1 MYPQCRLIFSFEA
14 VWIWF
19 RHADAEYGMPDGR
32 KLTAKVNG
40 STANRAMACIPISGR
55 CTYSGQPAKRAQ
67 QTACALNRQFETR
80 GEVGTGASVESVLEI
95 TDWPKTVGAVVV
107 VGHQPT
113 LGRIAATLLSGTE
126 ENWIVKKGSVWWFS
140 SRVREGRLEIILR
153 VVMSP
158 EFLKPEKSIEF

>member
-1 MYPQCRLIFSFEA
+1 MDLIL
-14 VWIWF
+14 W
-19 RHADAEYGMPDGR
+19 RHADAEYGMPDEAR
-32 KLTAKVNG
+32 KLTAKG
-40 STANRAMACIPISGR
+40 ERQAQQIGR
-55 CTYSGQPAKRAQ
+55 WLASQLPEDARILVSPAKRAQ

-113 LGRIAATLLSGTE
+113 MGRIAATLLSGTE